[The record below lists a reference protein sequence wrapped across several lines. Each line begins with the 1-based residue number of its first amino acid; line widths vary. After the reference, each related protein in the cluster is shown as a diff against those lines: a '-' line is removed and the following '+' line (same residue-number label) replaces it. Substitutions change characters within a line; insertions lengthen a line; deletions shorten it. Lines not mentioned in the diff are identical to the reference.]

1 MKLLRSIRISRRIWL
16 ILLVALASM
25 TLLVLTALFSIK
37 TELRQAEITKATHL
51 VESAHGLMSF
61 YHAKQ
66 VRGELTEAQAQQQ
79 ALEALRGLRYGN
91 GKEYFWVNDMNNIMI
106 MHPMAPQTEGVDLT
120 NMNSQ
125 NGSSNVIVQMVDM
138 VRKQGI
144 AHIEYSWTRPGGEPG
159 EDAGIAKIAAF
170 IHFQPWEYMIGTG
183 IFLED
188 MQAKFISE
196 IVRLLV
202 IVTVITAVMIL
213 ILFIIGR
220 SISVPLNQV
229 MQAMRDI
236 ASGEADLTR
245 KLDDDAND
253 EISLIAHHF
262 NKFTENLRSIV
273 LQLGD
278 SARQLISAGQQLER
292 ISDNSLR
299 DMTRQSERMEL
310 MATAVNEI
318 TYGVQDVAQN
328 ANAAA
333 QEVENANEGASN
345 GRMQVEKTI
354 EQINHLSGSVKTAVE
369 HMQTLSTDASEI
381 TSVLVVIRNIAE
393 QTNLLALN
401 AAIEAARAGEMGRGF
416 AVVADEVRNLAQR
429 TQKSTEEIHNMITKL
444 QNNTQTVVNVI
455 NESSRYS
462 ELSVEQVNAAGEA
475 LEQISQSMQQMV
487 ALNASI
493 ASATTQQSTVVE
505 DVNRNVTEAAELAR
519 ETTDGA
525 QQTAQA
531 SQHLAQLGKQID
543 GLVSRF
549 RI

>member
-1 MKLLRSIRISRRIWL
+1 MKVLRSIKITQRIWL
-16 ILLVALASM
+16 ILVVALISVAALA
-25 TLLVLTALFSIK
+25 TTALLSVK
-37 TELRQAEITKATHL
+37 KELLQAEITKATHL
-51 VESAHGLMSF
+51 VEGAHDLMAH

-66 VRGELTEAQAQQQ
+66 LSGELTETQARSQ
-79 ALEALRGLRYGN
+79 ALEALRGLRYGD
-91 GKEYFWVNDMNNIMI
+91 GKEYFWVNDMKSVMV
-106 MHPMAPQTEGVDLT
+106 MHPMAPQTEGMDLSDLKSPDGKP
-120 NMNSQ
+120 NI
-125 NGSSNVIVQMVDM
+125 IVQMVE
-138 VRKQGI
+138 RARTQGTS
-144 AHIEYSWTRPGGEPG
+144 HVEYTWVRPGGVPG
-159 EDAGIAKIAAF
+159 EDKGEGKVAAF
-170 IHFQPWEYMIGTG
+170 KHFAPWDYMVGTG
-183 IFLED
+183 VFTAD
-188 MQAKFISE
+188 MQARFMAE
-196 IVRLLV
+196 VFRLLSIVAV
-202 IVTVITAVMIL
+202 IAAAMIAA
-213 ILFIIGR
+213 LFVIGR
-220 SISVPLNQV
+220 SISTPLSQV
-229 MQAMRDI
+229 VAAMRDI

-245 KLDDDAND
+245 KLDDRAND
-253 EISLIAHHF
+253 EISLLAHHF
-262 NKFTENLRSIV
+262 NKFTGNLRGLI
-273 LQLGD
+273 LELGD

-292 ISDNSLR
+292 ISDTSLR

-333 QEVENANEGASN
+333 VEVEKASEGAN
-345 GRMQVEKTI
+345 DGRVQVSKTI
-354 EQINHLSGSVKTAVE
+354 EQINHLSGSVQTAVE
-369 HMQTLSTDASEI
+369 HMQTLSADASEI
-381 TSVLVVIRNIAE
+381 TTVLVVIRNIAE

-462 ELSVEQVNAAGEA
+462 ELSVEQVNAAGQA
-475 LEQISQSMQQMV
+475 LEQISESMLQMV

-505 DVNRNVTEAAELAR
+505 DVNQNVTEAAELAR

-531 SQHLAQLGKQID
+531 SQHVAQLGKQID

-549 RI
+549 RV